1 MANKNMLDDIITHT
15 LDSVGTSR
23 EKIFN
28 IGETSRQ
35 EYETLQSQLKDVR
48 IKVADIIEK
57 HDKTEM
63 HSKFARNRL
72 AEVSRAFNRY
82 SSEEVQAVYEQANEY
97 QVKLAVL
104 HQEETQLREKRD
116 DIERRLINL
125 NETIE
130 HAEQL
135 AVQMTVVYNFLT
147 SDLQQVGEALKD
159 AREKQAFGL
168 QIIEA
173 QEEERR
179 RLSREIHDG
188 PAQTMANVLLR
199 SELVERVFLEDG
211 MDAALLEIRDLRKM
225 VKASLAEVRRIIY
238 DLRPMALDD
247 LGLVPTLSK
256 YLTTFEERHNIP
268 VAFRHFGKEHR
279 LSQHFE
285 VAMFRLVQEAVQNAY
300 KHANPK
306 EIQVKIEIKP
316 TMVIIIVRDDGTGF
330 DPEQQKEGSF
340 GLLGMKER
348 VNMLKGELKIN
359 SKLKMGTTVFIHI
372 PIN

>member
-1 MANKNMLDDIITHT
+1 MLDDIITHT

-116 DIERRLINL
+116 DIERRLISL

-179 RLSREIHDG
+179 RLSREIHDD
-188 PAQTMANVLLR
+188 QH
-199 SELVERVFLEDG
+199 
-211 MDAALLEIRDLRKM
+211 
-225 VKASLAEVRRIIY
+225 RRW
-238 DLRPMALDD
+238 
-247 LGLVPTLSK
+247 
-256 YLTTFEERHNIP
+256 
-268 VAFRHFGKEHR
+268 
-279 LSQHFE
+279 Q
-285 VAMFRLVQEAVQNAY
+285 MFSCDQNLW
-300 KHANPK
+300 N
-306 EIQVKIEIKP
+306 E
-316 TMVIIIVRDDGTGF
+316 F
-330 DPEQQKEGSF
+330 F
-340 GLLGMKER
+340 
-348 VNMLKGELKIN
+348 
-359 SKLKMGTTVFIHI
+359 
-372 PIN
+372 